1 MTAYLIWIVVMKL
14 HHTNVDNLN
23 QFTSYGE
30 GFVKV
35 NQQQYDGSLIVTPS
49 EVREWQPVRFEDL
62 QAEHFEQL
70 LALKPEM
77 VLLGT
82 GKSIRFPHPR
92 LYASLAQ
99 AHVGL
104 DVMDTGAL
112 CRTFNI
118 LTAEERRVVALVLSA

>member
-1 MTAYLIWIVVMKL
+1 MKL

-23 QFTSYGE
+23 QFTSYGD
-30 GFVKV
+30 GFVRV
-35 NQQQYDGSLIVTPS
+35 NQQQYEGSLIVTPN
-49 EVREWQPVRFEDL
+49 EIREWQPTSFEDMT
-62 QAEHFEQL
+62 AEHFEQL
-70 LALKPEM
+70 LELKPEV

-92 LYASLAQ
+92 LYATLGQ

-118 LTAEERRVVALVLSA
+118 LTAEERRVIALVLGA